1 MDLHELMLQAAQR
14 CAETLEGGEEQHP
27 SAEEAPLSLVSTGGL
42 LASTAP
48 NLAARSQK
56 WLEKRSEHIAST
68 RKQLDEARRDVE
80 SKDLVFSPKI
90 NPSVST
96 FSLVD
101 LDGGQMP

>member
-27 SAEEAPLSLVSTGGL
+27 SGEVPPLALVSSGSL
-42 LASTAP
+42 LTSIAP
-48 NLAARSQK
+48 SMAARSQK

-90 NPSVST
+90 NPTVSL
-96 FSLVD
+96 FFFFF
-101 LDGGQMP
+101 